1 MGELIEMELVAA
13 TRTLALARF
22 RVEQYRRAFGDGRVE
37 RDLARRLRD
46 ALAQVRQLE
55 MDAAAALL
63 IA

>member
-1 MGELIEMELVAA
+1 MNDQEMLAAVRRLQVA
-13 TRTLALARF
+13 RERC
-22 RVEQYRRAFGDGRVE
+22 EQYRRAFGDGRVE

>member
-1 MGELIEMELVAA
+1 MIEQEMAA
-13 TRTLALARF
+13 AQRALDLARG
-22 RVEQYRRAFGDGRVE
+22 RCEQYRRLYGDGRVD

-46 ALAQVRQLE
+46 ALARVRQLE